1 MESLRLPLRTA
12 DPTMITRLVVGS
24 KKIISYY
31 CRTYIL
37 ILLVGT
43 LGAIT
48 PGVTRNALPRGTD
61 EGVVAYLIFVI
72 FLHGQ
77 NFWIIKFTPKTP
89 IFCIISVKNATFS
102 RKICRKCQFFALNL

>member
-1 MESLRLPLRTA
+1 
-12 DPTMITRLVVGS
+12 MITRLVVGS

-77 NFWIIKFTPKTP
+77 NFWIIKFTPK
-89 IFCIISVKNATFS
+89 NANFL
-102 RKICRKCQFFALNL
+102 R